1 MANNFYN
8 AVRRNVSADTTLPTE
23 VYKAPDSKKS
33 ILIELDVANKS
44 SSGVTVSVCMCDASQ
59 NQTHSL
65 SGTVTNANASTC
77 AITTGTS
84 GTITTSAAHNLIVND
99 RVTFT
104 ATDEPSFTDAALPP
118 SGDTELS
125 TPASS
130 PTAAR
135 NRIYYVQAIG
145 AGASPTTFKIAE
157 SESASAALTFDS
169 AGTAVKMSKIHLADV
184 VRDAPVPVGGS
195 LKVISGQKLVI
206 ESQHANVNDKIFV
219 TASAANAVDC
229 IASVLEDVS

>member
-44 SSGVTVSVCMCDASQ
+44 SSGVTVTVCMCDESQ
-59 NQTHSL
+59 NQTYNL
-65 SGTVTNANASTC
+65 SGTTTNANASTVTV
-77 AITTGTS
+77 TTGTS
-84 GTITTSAAHNLIVND
+84 GLFTTASSAAHNLIVND
-99 RVTFT
+99 RVVFDSGT
-104 ATDEPSFTDAALPP
+104 AASFTDASLPP
-118 SGDTELS
+118 SGDTVLS
-125 TPASS
+125 IDSGS
-130 PTAAR
+130 GSR
-135 NRIYYVQAIG
+135 MYYVQAVPS
-145 AGASPTTFKIAE
+145 ASTFKIAE
-157 SESASAALTFDS
+157 SESATSALTFDN
-169 AGTAVKMSKIHLADV
+169 AGSGIKMVKVHLADI

-206 ESQHANVNDKIFV
+206 ESQHTNVNDKIFV
-219 TASAANAVDC
+219 YSSAANAVDC